1 MFLPV
6 ISWHGMLLPSSL
18 RSNWF
23 TVLVDFM
30 SGLSKEACV
39 FLVDNVL
46 AVLLLIRCVFL
57 RLRLSRCEQRLLGGT
72 RMEPVVI
79 ALDREGIPI
88 VLLVVVVI
96 IWSTNCCYIDDRC
109 CCRSFLG
116 GAVGRSG
123 ILFLF
128 LSRFS
133 IKEQGGC
140 CCCCLCGLRWF
151 SLWCCC

>member
-1 MFLPV
+1 
-6 ISWHGMLLPSSL
+6 MLLPSSL

-72 RMEPVVI
+72 WMEPVVI

-96 IWSTNCCYIDDRC
+96 IWSTDCCYIDRNYSFGPIGSCEKEDKTGCQLCMR
-109 CCRSFLG
+109 RSL
-116 GAVGRSG
+116 
-123 ILFLF
+123 LLP
-128 LSRFS
+128 
-133 IKEQGGC
+133 
-140 CCCCLCGLRWF
+140 
-151 SLWCCC
+151 